1 MNFRLSY
8 QNIILIG
15 CLVVVICTQVFV
27 AVILQHSLRDEL
39 LSQSKAAMEKQL
51 ALAGA
56 LVRATWPKNED
67 TPSLDEIAR
76 RIGTFLNLRVTLIA
90 KDGKVLSDSE
100 VPPDKLKDL
109 DSHATRPEVKAAL
122 SGREVTSIRNS
133 KSLGTN
139 LLYLASAIE
148 VPGRGRLVVR
158 LAVPLSNV
166 DRALDRLRRIII
178 GVLLLGIVLSI
189 GLAYMVARGIFK
201 PVRELTQTAAAISKG
216 DMSRR
221 LRRYPKN
228 EVGDLGKAFDSMA
241 DNVQEKIE
249 DVTQTRDR
257 LEAVL
262 WGMSEG
268 VLVTDG
274 KGRILLANQA
284 LLELLGLSQN
294 PQGRL
299 ISEIVRN
306 ADLLEAVRLA
316 RGGQRQVWRQIR
328 ILKPAPRHMDLRV
341 VRLAEAGDQAG
352 AGCVAVLHDITE
364 LKRTEEIR
372 KDFVA
377 NVSHELRTPLTAIR
391 GSAETLLGG
400 ALESPPD
407 AIRFLKMISRHAERL
422 ELLSEDLL
430 ALSRIESGQIASN
443 REDIEAEEL
452 ADNLINTM
460 AGPAADRD
468 IQLKETPPPKGLVI
482 RANRRDIEQALLN
495 LLHNAIK
502 YTEPGGEV
510 TLSFAVKKND
520 VRISVSDTGVGIP
533 PEHQERIFERFY
545 RVDKNRSRQMGGTGL
560 GLAIVKHLANSL
572 GGKVELESEPG
583 VGSVFTLVV
592 PVN

>member
-1 MNFRLSY
+1 MNLRLSF
-8 QNIILIG
+8 QNLILIG
-15 CLVVVICTQVFV
+15 CVVVVICTQVFV

-39 LSQSKAAMEKQL
+39 ISQSKVALEKEL
-51 ALAGA
+51 SLAGA
-56 LVRATWPKNED
+56 LVRATWPKEEN
-67 TPSLDEIAR
+67 PHALDRIAR
-76 RIGTFLNLRVTLIA
+76 RIGGFLGLRVTLIA
-90 KDGKVLSDSE
+90 PNGQVLSDSQ
-100 VPPDKLKDL
+100 VPPDKLKNL
-109 DSHATRPEVKAAL
+109 DSHADRPEVKAAL

-133 KSLGTN
+133 KSLRTN
-139 LLYLASAIE
+139 LLYQASSIE
-148 VPGRGRLVVR
+148 VPGRGKLVVR

-166 DRALDRLRRIII
+166 DQALDRLRRLII
-178 GVLLLGIVLSI
+178 GALLLGVVLSI
-189 GLAYMVARGIFK
+189 GVAYMVARGIFR
-201 PVRELTQTAAAISKG
+201 PMRDLTQTATAISKG
-216 DMSRR
+216 DLSRR

-228 EVGDLGKAFDSMA
+228 EVGDLGRAFDSMA

-316 RGGQRQVWRQIR
+316 RGGQRQIWRQIR
-328 ILKPAPRHMDLRV
+328 IIKPTPRHMDLRV

-364 LKRTEEIR
+364 LKRTEDIR

-407 AIRFLKMISRHAERL
+407 AQRFLNMISRHAERL

-430 ALSRIESGQIASN
+430 ALSRIESGRTDVN
-443 REDIEAEEL
+443 KEDITAEEL

-460 AGPAADRD
+460 AGPAADRE

-495 LLHNAIK
+495 LLDNAIK
-502 YTEPGGEV
+502 YNP
-510 TLSFAVKKND
+510 SPAA
-520 VRISVSDTGVGIP
+520 
-533 PEHQERIFERFY
+533 
-545 RVDKNRSRQMGGTGL
+545 RSRFPL
-560 GLAIVKHLANSL
+560 
-572 GGKVELESEPG
+572 P
-583 VGSVFTLVV
+583 
-592 PVN
+592 

>member
-1 MNFRLSY
+1 MNFRLSF

-15 CLVVVICTQVFV
+15 CLVVVICTQMFV

-39 LSQSKAAMEKQL
+39 INQSEAALQKEL

-56 LVRATWPKNED
+56 LVQATWPEKE
-67 TPSLDEIAR
+67 TPGAIDRIAH
-76 RIGTFLNLRVTLIA
+76 RIGGILGLRVTFIA
-90 KDGKVLSDSE
+90 VDGTVLSDSR
-100 VPPDKLKDL
+100 VARDKLGDL
-109 DSHATRPEVKAAL
+109 DSHADRPEVKAAL
-122 SGREVTSIRNS
+122 SGREITSIRTS
-133 KSLGTN
+133 KSVRTN
-139 LLYLASAIE
+139 LLYQASVIK
-148 VPGRGRLVVR
+148 VSGRGRLVVR

-166 DRALDRLRRIII
+166 DQALDRLRRLII
-178 GVLLLGIVLSI
+178 GVLLLGVVLSI
-189 GLAYMVARGIFK
+189 GVAYMVARGIFK
-201 PVRELTQTAAAISKG
+201 PMRELTQTAVAISKG
-216 DMSRR
+216 DLSRR
-221 LRRYPKN
+221 LRSYPKN
-228 EVGDLGKAFDSMA
+228 EVGDLGRAFDSMA

-306 ADLLEAVRLA
+306 ADLLEAVRMA
-316 RGGQRQVWRQIR
+316 RAGQRQVWRQIR
-328 ILKPAPRHMDLRV
+328 IIKPTPRHMDLRV

-352 AGCVAVLHDITE
+352 SGCVAVLHDITE

-407 AIRFLKMISRHAERL
+407 AIRFLKMISRHADRL

-430 ALSRIESGQIASN
+430 ALSRIESGQIASDK
-443 REDIEAEEL
+443 EDIEAGEL
-452 ADNLINTM
+452 ADTLINTV
-460 AGPAADRD
+460 AGAAADRD
-468 IQLKETPPPKGLVI
+468 IQLKETPPPKGMMI

-495 LLHNAIK
+495 LLDNAIK

-510 TLSFAVKKND
+510 ALSFAMDKD
-520 VRISVSDTGVGIP
+520 AVRISVSDNGVGIT
-533 PEHQERIFERFY
+533 PEQQERIFERFY

-572 GGKVELESEPG
+572 GGKVELQSELG
-583 VGSVFTLVV
+583 KGSTFTLVV
-592 PVN
+592 PIN